1 VLDSLAFDLGLYNAR
16 TCRQILA
23 ARLRYVESFLIVVFS
38 RLNVALGVFDGII
51 GVMLIIWVFA
61 LFVSRLALYI

>member
-1 VLDSLAFDLGLYNAR
+1 VLDSLAFDLRLDEAG

-51 GVMLIIWVFA
+51 GVMLIISVFA